1 MSHRPNITSSLPRKS
16 SKCSGSFTLHALP
29 HATCTLHPRLDVG
42 SSPGAGDHQT
52 NTAMTS
58 VVGTTIGMLLQALQ
72 PLFQADEEP
81 GTRDNAAGA
90 VSRMILALGSH
101 LPLEQVSCQI

>member
-1 MSHRPNITSSLPRKS
+1 ML
-16 SKCSGSFTLHALP
+16 
-29 HATCTLHPRLDVG
+29 
-42 SSPGAGDHQT
+42 
-52 NTAMTS
+52 
-58 VVGTTIGMLLQALQ
+58 GMIFQVLQ

-101 LPLEQVSCQI
+101 LPLEQVICRIKLCA